1 MSKKKSGENFED
13 KLARLEEITQLLENT
28 DLDLEKS
35 VSLFEEGVALSK
47 ECLSILDE
55 SELKVKTLK
64 KDLDS
69 INISTQDSNLE

>member
-13 KLARLEEITQLLENT
+13 KLARLEEITELLENN
-28 DLDLEKS
+28 DLGLEKS
-35 VSLFEEGVALSK
+35 ILLFEEGVALSK
-47 ECLSILDE
+47 ECLSILDK